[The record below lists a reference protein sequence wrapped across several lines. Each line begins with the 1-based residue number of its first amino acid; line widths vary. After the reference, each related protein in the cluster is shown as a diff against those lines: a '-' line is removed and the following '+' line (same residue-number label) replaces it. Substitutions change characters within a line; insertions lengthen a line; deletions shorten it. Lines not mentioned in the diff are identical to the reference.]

1 MKVKT
6 CTYLTWN
13 GIVEKHDGDLD
24 AAKIE
29 FDACMREGRWEEHA
43 KVLFVLVDCSYE
55 GRVVKSEVSR

>member
-1 MKVKT
+1 M
-6 CTYLTWN
+6 
-13 GIVEKHDGDLD
+13 GRHHGDLD